1 LRLRKVSAPALLQ
14 KYFTENRNVVAW
26 FVIILI
32 CAAFACVAFF
42 AWRKWIAPW
51 RQVEDVITQIGRGE
65 RPRTFLME
73 GSAPAQRIGF
83 QLEKIV
89 GDLEQQQK
97 QIAKR
102 ESGMQTIFS
111 AMQDALLVVD
121 SNRRVILTNQTF
133 RKLFDAPE
141 ISIATPL
148 LEIAR
153 DPTLD
158 RLLTDAFR
166 GDGPIRCELTLD
178 GSQIEL
184 HAVATKNEA
193 GEITGALVLFHD
205 ITELKKI
212 DQVRRDFVANVS
224 HELRTPLSILRGY
237 IETLLDSPKTPQEEL
252 TRILRI
258 MERHSDRLELLVED
272 LLTLAQLESG
282 NPNLQIGTVDLSS
295 FLTEMVRDWE
305 KKLTRKQLN
314 MVVDL
319 PTELPLICAD
329 RTRLQEALYNLL
341 DNAVKYSREQ
351 GEIRLSARQH
361 GGEIE
366 LAVSDDG
373 IGIATEDLP
382 RIFERFYRADK
393 ARSPDKVRG
402 TGLGLAI
409 VKHIAQ
415 LHGGRVEAESELERG
430 TTIRVILPSANSTD
444 S

>member
-1 LRLRKVSAPALLQ
+1 MIWS
-14 KYFTENRNVVAW
+14 VV
-26 FVIILI
+26 ILI
-32 CAAFACVAFF
+32 CLAFGCVAFIT
-42 AWRKWIAPW
+42 WRKWIAPW

-89 GDLEQQQK
+89 GDLEQRQK

-133 RKLFDAPE
+133 RKLFEAPE
-141 ISIATPL
+141 ISVATPL
-148 LEIAR
+148 LELVR

-166 GDGPIRCELTLD
+166 GHGPVRSELTLD

-193 GEITGALVLFHD
+193 GEITGTLVLFHD

-237 IETLLDSPKTPQEEL
+237 IETLLDSPKTPREEL
-252 TRILRI
+252 TRILRV
-258 MERHSDRLELLVED
+258 MERHSNRLELLVED
-272 LLTLAQLESG
+272 LLTLARLESE
-282 NPNLQIGTVDLSS
+282 NADLQLANLDLRS
-295 FLTEMVRDWE
+295 FFGEMIHDWE
-305 KKLTRKQLN
+305 KKLTNKQLN
-314 MVVDL
+314 IILDV
-319 PTELPLICAD
+319 PPELSPIRVD

-341 DNAVKYSREQ
+341 DNAVKYSREH
-351 GEIRLSARQH
+351 GEIRLVGRQRD
-361 GGEIE
+361 GEIE
-366 LAVSDDG
+366 LAVSDEG
-373 IGIATEDLP
+373 IGIAKEDLP

-415 LHGGRVEAESELERG
+415 LHGGRVEAESELEKG
-430 TTIRVILPSANSTD
+430 TTIRVILPSASSRD

>member
-1 LRLRKVSAPALLQ
+1 MTWL
-14 KYFTENRNVVAW
+14 
-26 FVIILI
+26 VILLI
-32 CAAFACVAFF
+32 CVALGCIGFIV
-42 AWRKWIAPW
+42 WRKWIAPW
-51 RQVEDVITQIGRGE
+51 RQVEDVITQISRGE
-65 RPRTFLME
+65 RPRTFLMG

-89 GDLEQQQK
+89 GDLEQRQK

-102 ESGMQTIFS
+102 ESGIQTIFS

-121 SNRRVILTNQTF
+121 SNRRVVLTNQTF

-141 ISIATPL
+141 ISQATPL
-148 LEIAR
+148 LEIVR

-158 RLLTDAFR
+158 QLLTDAFR
-166 GDGPIRCELTLD
+166 GDGPVRCELTLD

-184 HAVATKNEA
+184 HAVATKNET
-193 GEITGALVLFHD
+193 GEITGALGLFHD

-237 IETLLDSPKTPQEEL
+237 IETLLDSPKTPKEEL

-258 MERHSDRLELLVED
+258 MERHSDRLDLLVEE
-272 LLTLAQLESG
+272 LLTLAQLESA
-282 NPNLQIGTVDLSS
+282 NPDLQMGTVDLSS
-295 FLTEMVRDWE
+295 FLPEMVRDWE
-305 KKLTRKQLN
+305 KKLTRKQLSI
-314 MVVDL
+314 VVDP
-319 PTELPLICAD
+319 PTELFPICAD

-341 DNAVKYSREQ
+341 DNAVKYSREH
-351 GEIRLSARQH
+351 GEIRLRARRRD
-361 GGEIE
+361 GEIE

-373 IGIATEDLP
+373 IGIAKHDLP

-393 ARSPDKVRG
+393 ARGPDKVRG

-415 LHGGRVEAESELERG
+415 LHGGRVEAESELEKG
-430 TTIRVILPSANSTD
+430 TTIRVILPSAS
-444 S
+444 SHHP